1 MAKKKNE
8 PKPSE
13 VRREKRKLYKI
24 LILLTKVYKKGAK
37 SSAQKVAYDQIG
49 NGLKKLRKEV

>member
-8 PKPSE
+8 PKPTE

-37 SSAQKVAYDQIG
+37 SSAQKAAYDQIG
-49 NGLKKLRKEV
+49 DGLKKLRKDI